1 MDTVLK
7 YFGRIAGG
15 IATQCQVSQNWA
27 SVPNQRQV
35 EDLADLSVLGW
46 TGVVWPC
53 VTQGRFVRKKGGNA
67 FPTEG
72 LEIRFEVSSFL
83 WGGGY

>member
-15 IATQCQVSQNWA
+15 IATRCQVSQNWA

-35 EDLADLSVLGW
+35 EDLLEFECLQDELSCLTLCNPRQICEKEEAMLFQQKV
-46 TGVVWPC
+46 
-53 VTQGRFVRKKGGNA
+53 
-67 FPTEG
+67 
-72 LEIRFEVSSFL
+72 
-83 WGGGY
+83 